1 MVVMTCRL
9 RKLLRYQNNFRTT
22 KHACLYLNSMPYH
35 SSQDVFDSQWYRNE
49 FSKLT
54 KLTELLANVDAIN
67 GRLVDINSN
76 SVVFDDQTQHD
87 MSMFKSLVRV
97 FIASP
102 FVQKKMRHDSL
113 HHSFTPF
120 GEASERYPMVVDSLT
135 KISNFL
141 NVSAQQRKI
150 VRFKLNPQV
159 TQHHIWIGALEEILN
174 SLRVDLE
181 SPGLNKVV
189 PMGQQI
195 IHSCLKFLTESVIV
209 SDPDSAS
216 WIKLSHFKNVCSS
229 NSPKWEELLDM
240 FNDLIKCFK
249 SEARLKLHV
258 DKVEVMKEGLFH
270 IRDVLLD
277 NSVGYKEARRQE
289 SLVHKRLS
297 KNLGHSSRCL
307 FTLLLYYL
315 YGKVADIEVDVCGGI
330 QGNGRDNKF
339 HLFMG
344 KILTSNNEMM
354 VGRGVKQ
361 LDRALGLFKHV
372 WEAAEMKGD
381 LDLQGHMWCVGAED
395 RVLKYRGNMYFMHGI
410 CL

>member
-1 MVVMTCRL
+1 MTCRL
-9 RKLLRYQNNFRTT
+9 QKVLHYRNSFRTM

-35 SSQDVFDSQWYRNE
+35 SSQDVFDSRWYLNE

-67 GRLVDINSN
+67 GRLVDINNN
-76 SVVFDDQTQHD
+76 SVVFDDQTEHD
-87 MSMFKSLVRV
+87 MSTFKSLVRV

-102 FVQKKMRHDSL
+102 FVQQKMRHDTL
-113 HHSFTPF
+113 RHSFTPF

-181 SPGLNKVV
+181 SPELNKVV

-195 IHSCLKFLTESVIV
+195 VHSCLKFLTDSAIV
-209 SDPDSAS
+209 NDPDSAS
-216 WIKLSHFKNVCSS
+216 WIKLSPFKNGGSS

-240 FNDLIKCFK
+240 FNDLIKCFR

-289 SLVHKRLS
+289 SLVHKKLS

-315 YGKVADIEVDVCGGI
+315 HGKVADIEVDVCGGI

-339 HLFMG
+339 RLFMG